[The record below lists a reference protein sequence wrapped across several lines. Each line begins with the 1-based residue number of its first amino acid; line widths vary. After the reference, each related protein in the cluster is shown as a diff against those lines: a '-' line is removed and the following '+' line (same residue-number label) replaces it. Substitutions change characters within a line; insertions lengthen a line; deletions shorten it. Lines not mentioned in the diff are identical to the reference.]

1 MLANQ
6 VTAFWIGK
14 LLSRFVRI
22 MHHTVSEQIVV
33 FHMWKGGSVATKE
46 IPFYG
51 IWTVFTF

>member
-22 MHHTVSEQIVV
+22 MHHTVSEQTVV